1 MSKPIPAIIL
11 AAGKSE
17 RLGENKGLVDVS
29 GTPLLD
35 VIVERLSSAGCDPIM
50 VVTRAELAVDYLT
63 ASPRCNVVINKTP
76 EDGRTGTVQTGLIS
90 LGEELGRLPKSV
102 LIVPVDRPGW
112 EIQTLQKIV
121 DSEGCVC
128 PEKDGRGGHPIKI
141 GLNEISAILTA
152 PSDKPLRELVN
163 PVRFVVEDNFLHLN
177 IDTPN
182 DLEDLKLW
190 IDESDGLSR

>member
-1 MSKPIPAIIL
+1 MSKPIPALIL

-29 GTPLLD
+29 GNTLLD
-35 VIVERLSSAGCDPIM
+35 VIVERLSSVGCSPII
-50 VVTRAELAVDYLT
+50 VVTRAELAIDYLT
-63 ASPRCNVVINKTP
+63 ASPRCNVVINKSP

-90 LGEELGRLPKSV
+90 LGEELGALPKSV

-112 EIQTLQKIV
+112 EIKTLQKIV

-141 GLNEISAILTA
+141 GQDEISAILTA
-152 PSDKPLRELVN
+152 PSDKPLREIVN
-163 PVRFVVEDNFLHLN
+163 PIRFVVEDSFLHLN
-177 IDTPN
+177 IDTPS
-182 DLEDLKLW
+182 DLEELKLW